1 MTERTHESAAPL
13 RVLVVDDED
22 ALRNAL
28 ARFLR
33 ERGYEVGE
41 AKSGAEALVQ
51 LTDGEFALVLL
62 DIRMPGMSG
71 IDVVPEALELD
82 PDLAILMLTAMSDAT
97 SAAVCMQR
105 GAMDYLTKPIE
116 LNDLGNAVSR
126 ALKRRDTLM
135 QNRQISSW
143 LKEEVQRRTQEL
155 ERERRKQQELT
166 VATLEALINALEA
179 KNVYLAG
186 HSARVAALCA
196 TIAHELEMGDEEID
210 QVRMAAR
217 LHDLGKIGIREEV
230 LNKGGPLTEEEY
242 QHVQSHVV
250 IGSQILAPLTHLG
263 PIVDY
268 VRHHHEH
275 WDGSGYPDGL
285 GGEAI
290 PIGAR
295 IIGAGE
301 VYDALTTSRPYQDQL
316 APEEAVERM
325 RALVGKV
332 IDPGIMDALT
342 RAVARRQTLVFIHD
356 DQPARE

>member
-1 MTERTHESAAPL
+1 MSTPAAESESPVH
-13 RVLVVDDED
+13 VLVVDDED
-22 ALRNAL
+22 TLRNAL
-28 ARFLR
+28 ARFLG
-33 ERGYEVGE
+33 ERGFEVRQ
-41 AKSGAEALVQ
+41 AASGRDAIELLQ
-51 LTDGEFALVLL
+51 QGTFALMLL

-71 IDVVPEALELD
+71 IDVVPEALEID

-105 GAMDYLTKPIE
+105 GALDYLTKPIE
-116 LNDLGNAVSR
+116 LNDLGNAVTR
-126 ALKRRDTLM
+126 ALKRRDTLI

-143 LKEEVQRRTQEL
+143 LKEEVQRRTAEL
-155 ERERRKQQELT
+155 ERERRRQQELT

-196 TIAHELEMGDEEID
+196 TIANELGMTDEQID
-210 QVRMAAR
+210 QVRMAGR

-230 LNKGGPLTEEEY
+230 LNKGGPLTEDEY
-242 QHVQSHVV
+242 QHVQGHVL

-285 GGEAI
+285 SGDEI

-295 IIGAGE
+295 VIGAAE
-301 VYDALTTSRPYQDQL
+301 VYDALTTTRPYQEQL
-316 APEEAVERM
+316 APEVAVERM
-325 RALVGKV
+325 LALVGKV
-332 IDPGIMDALT
+332 IDPGVMDGLT